1 VKVTTIPMSFG
12 IACLALALTGCG
24 RSPKA
29 PESQPKEVNAPPDS
43 TFGEK
48 PPSAAPTAES
58 APSNPVGVDWLL
70 LKINGNA
77 VPSAPLGGGARR
89 GRGGAPAGATGPPSA
104 PGGPPPRPPLDGA
117 TSEASGL
124 ATCNQFK
131 GHFELDAAG
140 LRFGPVATTRKA
152 CRGPSMEREQ
162 EYLKALQDTSRWAMT
177 DDRLVLSDAA
187 GHPLLEFAAQAGD

>member
-1 VKVTTIPMSFG
+1 MKVTTIPMSIG

-77 VPSAPLGGGARR
+77 VPSAPQGAQARLR
-89 GRGGAPAGATGPPSA
+89 
-104 PGGPPPRPPLDGA
+104 LDGA

-152 CRGPSMEREQ
+152 CRGPGMEREQ